1 VIVDGAELN
10 LDGLEILP
18 GLISAHDHLHF
29 ALFPLLGSGPWAN
42 ATEWARDI
50 YRPDEDPIR
59 THRQVPKHLRLIWGG
74 LRNLLAGVTT
84 VSHHDPHHEVFDG
97 EFPVRVVKHFGY
109 AHSLEFTKNLREC
122 IDATP
127 PDAPFLIHLGE
138 GTDRGAAEEVFRL
151 HEMGALDSR
160 TVLIHAVGLTPD
172 GWDLVKRAGA
182 SVIWCPRSNL
192 FTLARTLSPDFAV
205 PIALGTDSP
214 ITAQGDLLDELRFV
228 ADLHKLP
235 GACLQK
241 LVTTAASEILRLPPR
256 PEDWIA
262 ATAFG
267 SPPELVVIGG
277 SIRLISPRLAV
288 EFPKN
293 LRQNFALLRTE
304 GRPEV
309 FVRWNIPKLLQDT
322 RQAFGSDAIC
332 LGGREI
338 SG

>member
-1 VIVDGAELN
+1 VIVEGAELN
-10 LDGLEILP
+10 LDGLEVLP
-18 GLISAHDHLHF
+18 GLINAHDHLHF
-29 ALFPLLGSGPWAN
+29 ALFPRLGSGPWAN

-109 AHSLEFTKNLREC
+109 AHSLEFTKNVREC
-122 IDATP
+122 FDATP
-127 PDAPFLIHLGE
+127 LGAPFLIHLGE
-138 GTDRGAAEEVFRL
+138 GTDRSAAEEIFRL

-160 TVLIHAVGLTPD
+160 TVLIHAVGLAPE
-172 GWDLVKRAGA
+172 GWDLVKRVGA
-182 SVIWCPRSNL
+182 SAIWCPRSNL
-192 FTLARTLSPDFAV
+192 FTLGRTFSPELGV
-205 PIALGTDSP
+205 PTALGTDSP
-214 ITAQGDLLDELRFV
+214 ITAPGDLLDELRFV
-228 ADLHKLP
+228 ADTHGLTEV
-235 GACLQK
+235 CLRE
-241 LVTTAASEILRLPPR
+241 LVTTAAAEILRLPPR

-262 ATAFG
+262 APAFG

-277 SIRLISPRLAV
+277 SIRLISPHLAV
-288 EFPKN
+288 ELPKG
-293 LRQNFALLRTE
+293 LRQNFALLRTD

-309 FVRWNIPKLLQDT
+309 FLRWNIPQLLQDT
-322 RQAFGSDAIC
+322 RHALGLGAIR